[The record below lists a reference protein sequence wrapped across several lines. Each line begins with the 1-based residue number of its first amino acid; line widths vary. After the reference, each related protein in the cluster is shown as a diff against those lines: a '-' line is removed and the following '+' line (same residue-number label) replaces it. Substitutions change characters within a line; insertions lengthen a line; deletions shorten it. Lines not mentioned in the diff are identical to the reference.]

1 MLLRGK
7 RRRWLIAAVLS
18 GLALAALFPFTRL
31 VTTIRLLAVVR
42 RVAAGE
48 IGRSPAVK
56 EDTIIRR
63 LGASKRVGIV
73 YRPADSNPRSA
84 VILVHG
90 VSELGCYHPRLVSL
104 SRALAGAGYMVLTP
118 DITLFREFRIYP
130 PPLDEIS
137 FWLKEVHNVDGGR
150 ELRRVGLA
158 GISFSGTL
166 SLIAAS
172 QPQNRDA
179 AAYVVGIGSF
189 DDLIRCSAGWF
200 AAGPVT
206 VGEGYCPTRFYAK
219 WIMMLAAVDMLEA
232 IEDREFIQVVLRN
245 LLLQK
250 EVPSNPGSMTEEGR
264 RWCRLALMREDQE
277 DPALARR
284 IERHVSAVLYPGLA
298 TQRPAAEIR
307 CPVFLAHGAYDDLVP
322 PEESRRLREKI
333 VQARSYL
340 VISPFLTH
348 THPREKSL
356 NWRQQV
362 GAALDLFGFFYALS
376 GAM

>member
-1 MLLRGK
+1 LLLHGK
-7 RRRWLIAAVLS
+7 RRRWLITAVLS
-18 GLALAALFPFTRL
+18 GLALAALFPFGRL
-31 VTTIRLLAVVR
+31 VATVRLLAVIR
-42 RVAAGE
+42 HVAAGE

-63 LGASKRVGIV
+63 LGALKRVGIT
-73 YRPADSNPRSA
+73 YRPADANPTSA

-104 SRALAGAGYMVLTP
+104 SRALAGAGFLVLTP

-137 FWLKEVHNVDGGR
+137 FWLNEVHNVDGGR

-179 AAYVVGIGSF
+179 TAYVVGIGSF

-200 AAGPVT
+200 AAGPIT
-206 VGEGYCPTRFYAK
+206 VGEGYHPTRFYAR

-232 IEDREFIQVVLRN
+232 GEDREFIQVVLRN

-250 EVPSNPGSMTEEGR
+250 EVPSIPGRVTEEGR

-277 DPALARR
+277 DPTLARR
-284 IERHVSAVLYPGLA
+284 IEQHVSALLYPGLA
-298 TQRPAAEIR
+298 TQQPAAEIR

-348 THPREKSL
+348 THPMEKSL
-356 NWRQQV
+356 DWRQQA